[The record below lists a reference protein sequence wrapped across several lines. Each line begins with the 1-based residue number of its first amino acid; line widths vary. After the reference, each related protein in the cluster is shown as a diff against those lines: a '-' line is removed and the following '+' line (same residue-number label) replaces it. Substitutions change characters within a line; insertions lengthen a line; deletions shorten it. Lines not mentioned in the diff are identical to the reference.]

1 MLELND
7 RPRNSSSLTA
17 CLRGRAMP
25 QAVPGRVVRGSL
37 RQGRRL
43 LALTLA
49 AAALACAH
57 APPTATGARLP
68 ALTLK
73 STTDETVELRSFV
86 GKVTLV
92 DVWATWCEPC
102 RYAMPHYR
110 AISRELGP
118 RGFALIAI
126 SVDER
131 DESLDAMLAA
141 EPLPFPVLRDR
152 QATSA
157 TVLRVEAMPT
167 CVLYDRHGR
176 ERFRHEGFVSGD
188 ETLIRGEIEKLLAE
202 E

>member
-17 CLRGRAMP
+17 CLRGCANAQAM
-25 QAVPGRVVRGSL
+25 PGRVACGSL
-37 RQGRRL
+37 RQGRTL

-49 AAALACAH
+49 TAVSACAH
-57 APPTATGARLP
+57 TPTTTASDQLP
-68 ALTLK
+68 ALTLD
-73 STTDETVELRSFV
+73 TTTGGALELRALV

-110 AISRELGP
+110 ALARELGP

-131 DESLDAMLAA
+131 DEPLDALLAA
-141 EPLPFPVLRDR
+141 EPMPFPVLRDR
-152 QATSA
+152 RATSA

-188 ETLIRGEIEKLLAE
+188 EDLIRGEIEKLLAE